1 MGVLLSIMV
10 FGSVALAVG
19 WLLLRY
25 LKILRERRE
34 RRKRGDAPVV
44 YEKKPEDGIEKKP
57 LE

>member
-10 FGSVALAVG
+10 FGSVAVAVG

-25 LKILRERRE
+25 RRVLRRRRE
-34 RRKRGDAPVV
+34 QRKRGTPVV
-44 YEKKPEDGIEKKP
+44 YKKKPEDGVEKKP